1 MSAVLQLLDK
11 AAIELRANKRLLY
24 GLAAIA
30 LVIVVEGGLRWSDW
44 LGQQQ
49 ATLTT
54 LQTDLTT
61 LKSHARDEAAL
72 RATLAQAKRMGESTD
87 IRLWTVSSEAVGQAR
102 LKDWLTDIVKRSIAN
117 QYAVTLAA
125 SRELGKPGSSGSG
138 ATSSVREF
146 RATVSFQLTPRALE
160 DVLFE
165 IEGGEPFA
173 AVETLLVKK
182 QERRVEITV
191 RVLMRIKAGSHV

>member
-1 MSAVLQLLDK
+1 MSAVLQLLGK
-11 AAIELRANKRLLY
+11 AATELRSNKRLLY
-24 GLAAIA
+24 GLAIIA
-30 LVIVVEGGLRWSDW
+30 LVVVVEGGLRWSDW

-49 ATLTT
+49 ATLTR
-54 LQTDLTT
+54 LQTDLST
-61 LKSHARDEAAL
+61 LKSDASDEATL
-72 RATLAQAKRMGESTD
+72 RAALAQVQRMGESMDT
-87 IRLWTVSSEAVGQAR
+87 RLWTVSSEAVGQAR
-102 LKDWLTDIVKRSIAN
+102 LKDWLTGIVKRSIAN

-125 SRELGKPGSSGSG
+125 SRELGKPGPDGPG

-160 DVLFE
+160 GVLLE

-182 QERRVEITV
+182 PERRVEITV
-191 RVLMRIKAGSHV
+191 RVLMRIKAGAHA

>member
-1 MSAVLQLLDK
+1 MNAVRQLLDK
-11 AAIELRANKRLLY
+11 TVAELRANKRLLY

-30 LVIVVEGGLRWSDW
+30 LVVLVEGALRWSDW
-44 LGQQQ
+44 LGQRQ
-49 ATLTT
+49 AILTT

-72 RATLAQAKRMGESTD
+72 RAALAQVQRMSESMDT
-87 IRLWTVSSEAVGQAR
+87 RLWTVSSEAVGQAR
-102 LKDWLTDIVKRSIAN
+102 LKDWLTDIVKRAIAN

-125 SRELGKPGSSGSG
+125 SRELGKPGPSGPG
-138 ATSSVREF
+138 AASPVREF

-160 DVLFE
+160 GVLLE

-191 RVLMRIKAGSHV
+191 RVLMRIKAGAHA